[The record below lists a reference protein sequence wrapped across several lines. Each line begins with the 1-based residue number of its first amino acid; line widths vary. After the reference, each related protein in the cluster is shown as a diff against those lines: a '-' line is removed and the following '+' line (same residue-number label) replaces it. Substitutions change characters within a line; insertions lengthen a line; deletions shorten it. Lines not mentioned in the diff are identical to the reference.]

1 MRNIK
6 LCIISVGN
14 DEQSKIYMKLKKKKC
29 EELGIECE
37 IISFDEN
44 ISKDII
50 IKKIDELN
58 SNRSVTGIIVQLP
71 LPNNYDAQ
79 EILDSV
85 DEKKDVDGFTTNN
98 LGRLLIGKP
107 LIIPATPRGIMQ
119 ILEDNKIELEGK
131 HSVIIGRS
139 NIVGKPIAL
148 LLLQK
153 NCTVTICHSKTK
165 DLAYF
170 TRQADI
176 LVSSVGKK
184 NLITKDMVKEG
195 AVVIDVGK
203 DIDYEN
209 VKPKCSF
216 ITPPFG
222 SVGKMTIQSL
232 IKNLEDF
239 KHEDSFSYYE

>member
-1 MRNIK
+1 
-6 LCIISVGN
+6 
-14 DEQSKIYMKLKKKKC
+14 MKLKKKKC

>member
-1 MRNIK
+1 MK
-6 LCIISVGN
+6 LCIISIGN

-29 EELGIECE
+29 EELGIDCE

-79 EILDSV
+79 EILNSV

-107 LIIPATPRGIMQ
+107 FVIPATPRGIMQ

-184 NLITKDMVKEG
+184 NLITKDMVKDG
-195 AVVIDVGK
+195 VVVIDVGK